1 MKTISENTKAKFM
14 EKIEFQGLK
23 RGSVI
28 NLVETLISEGFFKK
42 VSVTE
47 VKLVCGSGRSR
58 RQQA

>member
-1 MKTISENTKAKFM
+1 M

-28 NLVETLISEGFFKK
+28 NLVATVISDGVFKK

-47 VKLVCGSGRSR
+47 VKLPCGSERSR